1 MVVWLFSGDMFTQQA
16 DADDMAVDFAPELQL
31 DVTVAVRGERSEAL
45 AKPVILEVL
54 GQTEANRRVAVKSEL
69 TGRVTEILVDR
80 GAYVEAGALLC
91 RIAADSRG
99 AELREA

>member
-1 MVVWLFSGDMFTQQA
+1 MNKSQKTSVGIASAMVVWLFSGDMLTQQA

-54 GQTEANRRVAVKSEL
+54 GQTEANRRVAVKPEL
-69 TGRVTEILVDR
+69 TG
-80 GAYVEAGALLC
+80 
-91 RIAADSRG
+91 
-99 AELREA
+99 

>member
-1 MVVWLFSGDMFTQQA
+1 MVVWLFSGDMLTQQA

-54 GQTEANRRVAVKSEL
+54 GQT
-69 TGRVTEILVDR
+69 
-80 GAYVEAGALLC
+80 
-91 RIAADSRG
+91 
-99 AELREA
+99 